1 MKERGVKE
9 WREGKKNHGG
19 TENIGYVKQDGDEN
33 KIKICVTR
41 TVVLEIKKKKSIGFK
56 SRTLLHE

>member
-41 TVVLEIKKKKSIGFK
+41 TVVLEIKKKKIDRF
-56 SRTLLHE
+56 